1 MEKESQML
9 NTSFG
14 LKLQELRRGQKI
26 SKPEFAKYI
35 NVSLDDLDKY
45 EKGEIF
51 PPEKIIANIIQ
62 ILKIEPSELFAFNQY
77 IEQIENNQEY
87 KRVKKSLTPREF
99 QVLWYICRGYDN
111 TQIAEQLEVST
122 HTAKA
127 HVAAILRKFGVKTRT
142 AVAYIAGK
150 NFMV

>member
-1 MEKESQML
+1 MEKELRML
-9 NTSFG
+9 NTSFV
-14 LKLQELRRGQKI
+14 LKLQELRKGQKI

-45 EKGEIF
+45 EKGEVF

>member
-1 MEKESQML
+1 MEKELRML

-14 LKLQELRRGQKI
+14 LKIQELRKGQKI

-45 EKGEIF
+45 EKGEVF

>member
-1 MEKESQML
+1 MEKESRML

-14 LKLQELRRGQKI
+14 LKRQELRRGQKI

-45 EKGEIF
+45 EKGEAF
-51 PPEKIIANIIQ
+51 PAEKIIANIIQ
-62 ILKIEPSELFAFNQY
+62 ILKIESSELFAFKQY
-77 IEQIENNQEY
+77 IEQLTNNQEY
-87 KRVKKSLTPREF
+87 ARIKQSLTPREF
-99 QVLWYICRGYDN
+99 QVLWYMCRGYDN
-111 TQIAEQLEVST
+111 PEIAEVLEVST

-127 HVAAILRKFGVKTRT
+127 HVAAILRKFGVKTRA
-142 AVAYIAGK
+142 AVTYIAGK

>member
-45 EKGEIF
+45 EKGEVF

-77 IEQIENNQEY
+77 LEQIEKDQEY

-99 QVLWYICRGYDN
+99 QVLWYLCRGYDN

-127 HVAAILRKFGVKTRT
+127 HVAAILRKFGVKTRA

>member
-1 MEKESQML
+1 MEKELRML

-14 LKLQELRRGQKI
+14 LKLQELRKGQKI

>member
-9 NTSFG
+9 NKSFG
-14 LKLQELRRGQKI
+14 LKLQDLRKGQKI
-26 SKPEFAKYI
+26 SKAEFAKYI

-45 EKGEIF
+45 EKGDAF
-51 PPEKIIANIIQ
+51 PPENVIANIIQ

-77 IEQIENNQEY
+77 IEQLTNNQEY
-87 KRVKKSLTPREF
+87 ARIKQSLTPREF
-99 QVLWYICRGYDN
+99 QVLWYMCRGYDN
-111 TQIAEQLEVST
+111 PEIAEVLEVST

-150 NFMV
+150 NYMV

>member
-45 EKGEIF
+45 EKGEVF

-87 KRVKKSLTPREF
+87 RRVKKSLTPREF

>member
-1 MEKESQML
+1 MKRTFIRTK
-9 NTSFG
+9 NVKRF
-14 LKLQELRRGQKI
+14 
-26 SKPEFAKYI
+26 
-35 NVSLDDLDKY
+35 VSLMEELQKLPPNIPKLALVY
-45 EKGEIF
+45 GEHGLGKGEVF

>member
-1 MEKESQML
+1 MENESQML
-9 NTSFG
+9 NKSFG
-14 LKLQELRRGQKI
+14 LKLQELRKGQKI

-35 NVSLDDLDKY
+35 NVSLEDLDNY
-45 EKGEIF
+45 EKGDTF
-51 PPEKIIANIIQ
+51 PPENVIANIIQ

-77 IEQIENNQEY
+77 IEQLTNNQEY
-87 KRVKKSLTPREF
+87 ARIKQSLTPREF
-99 QVLWYICRGYDN
+99 QVLWYMCRGYDN
-111 TQIAEQLEVST
+111 PEIAEVLEVST

-150 NFMV
+150 NYMV

>member
-1 MEKESQML
+1 MEKELRML

-14 LKLQELRRGQKI
+14 LKLQELRKGQKI

-45 EKGEIF
+45 EKGEVF